1 MRHLL
6 LASLLLDENT
16 VLNYFLYFIIL
27 VVVAPVAL
35 IALIY
40 FSSRRPKK

>member
-1 MRHLL
+1 MKHLS

-16 VLNYFLYFIIL
+16 VLNYFLYLIIL
-27 VVVAPVAL
+27 VVVMPVAL

-40 FSSRRPKK
+40 SISRRPKK